1 MRDWLDKNWDWL
13 VALVFLSVATSTA
26 IGLKE
31 GSKGGAIFVSNLTA
45 ALVAVALYPF
55 LEIFGY
61 AKTSIGILALFC
73 GGCGVAMFKVLISLS
88 DLIDRRRERLAD
100 SVLNRIVPDA
110 KDDP

>member
-55 LEIFGY
+55 LEKFGY
-61 AKTSIGILALFC
+61 AGPFIGILALFC
-73 GGCGVAMFKVLISLS
+73 GACGVAMFGVLTSLS
-88 DLIDRRRERLAD
+88 DLITRRRERLAG
-100 SVLNRIVPDA
+100 SVLDRIAPEA
-110 KDDP
+110 KDDL